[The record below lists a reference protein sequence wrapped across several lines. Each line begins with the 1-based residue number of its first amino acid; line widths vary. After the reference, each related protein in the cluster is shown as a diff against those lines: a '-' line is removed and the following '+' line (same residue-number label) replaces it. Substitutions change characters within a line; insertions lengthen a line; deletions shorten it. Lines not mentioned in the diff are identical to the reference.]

1 MLAMLAIASSPA
13 SIAIW
18 IIIVSALA
26 AIVFVALK
34 AMNVAVPPWV
44 LNIVWIVLVAIVA
57 VLAIKFLVGS
67 I

>member
-18 IIIVSALA
+18 IIIVAALA

>member
-18 IIIVSALA
+18 IIIVAALA

-57 VLAIKFLVGS
+57 VLAIKFLVGN

>member
-57 VLAIKFLVGS
+57 VLAIKFLVGN